1 MPFIKNIEQ
10 KMKLSL
16 TVAIAAL
23 ATSIII
29 SSISFYYASHII
41 AQQAKNIY
49 VLDRNYV
56 PLLAHNETLKDN
68 RPAEYKAAVEQF
80 HYEFFTLPPDE
91 SYIKDNVTKALNLVD
106 ASGVK
111 QYHTLEEE
119 GYYTNLMSTNSFSTI
134 SVDSITLDLNSLK
147 WVFYGTQKIER
158 PSAITIRDLITT
170 GYLEDVPRT
179 PENPHG
185 VLLTH
190 WITLENKDISTVAKT
205 K

>member
-16 TVAIAAL
+16 TVAIASL
-23 ATSIII
+23 AAAIII
-29 SSISFYYASHII
+29 SVIAFSYASHMLT
-41 AQQAKNIY
+41 QSAKNIY

-68 RPAEYKAAVEQF
+68 RPAEYRAAIEQF
-80 HYEFFTLPPDE
+80 HFLFFTLPPDE
-91 SYIKDNVTKALNLVD
+91 QYIKQTIGKALDLID
-106 ASGVK
+106 ASGIQ
-111 QYHTLEEE
+111 QYHTLQEN
-119 GYYTNLMSTNSFSTI
+119 GYYTNLLSTSSFSTI
-134 SVDSITLDLNSLK
+134 SVDSIHLDLNMLK
-147 WVFYGTQKIER
+147 WTFYGTQKLER
-158 PSAITIRDLITT
+158 PSAITVRSLITT

-190 WITLENKDISTVAKT
+190 WITLENKDISTIAK
-205 K
+205 